1 MTRRLYTGAMSNSK
15 LPERDEKQPK
25 CSAVEQVRRSFEL
38 NAWLAVSAATY
49 VAMLFLDKHHPDWSP
64 GWKSTLALA
73 PILPGLLY
81 LRKGLRLLRGMDE
94 LQRRIQL
101 EGWLFAALGTV
112 VVSTII
118 NVFNAHGLAGKWPAH
133 GLEVGGT
140 YLTMFI
146 LWSVGV
152 TISNLRYR

>member
-1 MTRRLYTGAMSNSK
+1 M
-15 LPERDEKQPK
+15 
-25 CSAVEQVRRSFEL
+25 RSFEL
-38 NAWLAVSAATY
+38 NAWLAVAAATY
-49 VAMLFLDKHHPDWSP
+49 LVMLYLDKHHPDWSP
-64 GWKSTLALA
+64 GWKIMLALA

-81 LRKGLRLLRGMDE
+81 LRKGLQLLREMDE

-112 VVSTII
+112 IISTII
-118 NVFNAHGLAGKWPAH
+118 NVFNAHGLVGWWPAH

-140 YLTMFI
+140 YMTMFL

-152 TISNLRYR
+152 MISNLRYR

>member
-1 MTRRLYTGAMSNSK
+1 MSDSN
-15 LPERDEKQPK
+15 LPERDEKQPN
-25 CSAVEQVRRSFEL
+25 CTVVAQVMRSFEL
-38 NAWLAVSAATY
+38 CAWLAVAGATY
-49 VAMLFLDKHHPDWSP
+49 VVMLFLDKHHPYWSP
-64 GWKSTLALA
+64 GWRITLALA

-81 LRKGLRLLRGMDE
+81 LRKGLQLLRGMDE

-112 VVSTII
+112 IVSTII
-118 NVFNAHGLAGKWPAH
+118 NVFNAHGLVGMWPAH

-140 YLTMFI
+140 YMTMFI

-152 TISNLRYR
+152 TIANLRYR

>member
-1 MTRRLYTGAMSNSK
+1 MKDSN
-15 LPERDEKQPK
+15 LQERDEKQSDPMAIK
-25 CSAVEQVRRSFEL
+25 QALRSFEL
-38 NAWLAVSAATY
+38 NAWLAVTTAVYLVT
-49 VAMLFLDKHHPDWSP
+49 LFLVRHHPDWSP
-64 GWKSTLALA
+64 WLKITLALT

-81 LRKGLRLLRGMDE
+81 LRNGLQLLRGMDE

-118 NVFNAHGLAGKWPAH
+118 NVFNVYGLGGNWLPH

-146 LWSVGV
+146 LWCVGV
-152 TISNLRYR
+152 TIANCRYR